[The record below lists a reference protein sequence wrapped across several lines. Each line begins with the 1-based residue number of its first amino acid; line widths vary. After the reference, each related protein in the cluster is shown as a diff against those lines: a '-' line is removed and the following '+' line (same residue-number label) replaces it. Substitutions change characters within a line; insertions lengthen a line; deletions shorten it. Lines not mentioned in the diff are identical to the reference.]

1 MGDTR
6 FCWTGSA
13 RRGDGLSGNKYETTG
28 VAAGAMS
35 IEFKSG
41 GKAAVSMLGVSK
53 EADYAKDGDKV
64 TLKNPGGLA
73 AAGDLVLTVN
83 KDGSL
88 TGPEGVVL
96 AKKKS

>member
-1 MGDTR
+1 M
-6 FCWTGSA
+6 
-13 RRGDGLSGNKYETTG
+13 
-28 VAAGAMS
+28 
-35 IEFKSG
+35 
-41 GKAAVSMLGVSK
+41 
-53 EADYAKDGDKV
+53 
-64 TLKNPGGLA
+64 A

>member
-1 MGDTR
+1 LRETSGPGFSPPESEEPGDRPWPAARPPLLHQEGETV
-6 FCWTGSA
+6 
-13 RRGDGLSGNKYETTG
+13 RRG
-28 VAAGAMS
+28 VADRRR
-35 IEFKSG
+35 I
-41 GKAAVSMLGVSK
+41 
-53 EADYAKDGDKV
+53 DDKV